1 MSGEQYRT
9 ASPAYAAGQLARAVA
24 RAGDLGDPVAR
35 ERVLLKVR
43 RWQDVLAGM
52 ADGRVVA
59 GTRTPVADTPA
70 WVTLEVAHGG
80 FATGRCL
87 AEVPLTAEESAR
99 LADVPEDV
107 PGRNDRERLN
117 LWYLGDEGQAELLEA
132 VRAGRYRVDVPEE
145 AALAVVAV
153 LLDRGLVEQAVELVD
168 ELAPFLHRLRFVPRF
183 EPVARTA
190 EATVRVATVAEVT
203 ASLRAVRTPRQ
214 LAAMREAL
222 GVWLPLHDR
231 LVALWCR
238 TVDGDLPH
246 LDGTVHG
253 GWPCGKWP
261 ADWAE
266 ARSTWLADYAE
277 AREHHELSGGHAH
290 PKSNFA
296 RLHGALLACPE
307 DSGALSGRDVG
318 WIRRALANTL
328 TRHGAPGS
336 DRRETLRA
344 TQAAV
349 VAAPTNAAFATTLV
363 ERLAHHPADGGLPS
377 LDPLATGMPDH
388 LVRKAARALE
398 APADELV
405 ARGVITSGEVLA
417 DVLPQLTSRLTA
429 AGFADPVPAGL
440 HERVY
445 TAFRQRRSLLL
456 LNLEHQVRFDEL
468 PWVAALASCRTP
480 GRDDT
485 AAARTALRQIGLL
498 AITAF
503 PHTPLPNPLIGE
515 MGAVATTAGLDLPL
529 VKELAADIFTGAF
542 TTTWRDAA
550 AVASRTTA
558 GTPYA
563 DYYDLPPESLWTS
576 RPRSILRWGK
586 ATAPDFTELCAERAR
601 EAGDGGNDVART
613 GALLEQAQILT
624 THNLA
629 VLVSGLDL
637 ADRLREHAPE
647 LARRAFAW
655 VVRRLAQPADSHHAA
670 LIQVKNAACAWRQA
684 IFLLGFCEPD
694 VRPERVAELSGMLH
708 STAGLRRFAPAAD
721 GLAHVV
727 GGGRF
732 TPAGTVPGGSGRR
745 FLGWSAGA
753 PGSAWWS

>member
-24 RAGDLGDPVAR
+24 RAGELGDPVAR

-59 GTRTPVADTPA
+59 GSRTPVADTPA
-70 WVTLEVAHGG
+70 WVTLDVAHGG
-80 FATGRCL
+80 FATGRYR
-87 AEVPLTAEESAR
+87 AEVPLTDAEAAR
-99 LADVPEDV
+99 LAEMPEDV
-107 PGRNDRERLN
+107 PGRNVRERLN

-132 VRAGRYRVDVPEE
+132 VRAGRYRVDVPED

-153 LLDRGLVEQAVELVD
+153 LLDRGFVEQAVELVD
-168 ELAPFLHRLRFVPRF
+168 ELAPFLHRLRFVPAF
-183 EPVARTA
+183 EAVARIAETA
-190 EATVRVATVAEVT
+190 VRVATVAEVT

-214 LAAMREAL
+214 LAAMRETL
-222 GVWLPLHDR
+222 GVWLPLYDR

-253 GWPCGKWP
+253 GWPCEEWP

-266 ARSTWLADYAE
+266 ARSAWLADYAE
-277 AREHHELSGGHAH
+277 ACQHHELSGDHAH

-307 DSGALSGRDVG
+307 DSRALSGRDVG
-318 WIRRALANTL
+318 WVRRALANTL

-336 DRRETLRA
+336 DRRDTLRA
-344 TQAAV
+344 TQAAIA
-349 VAAPTNAAFATTLV
+349 AAPTNVEFATTLV
-363 ERLAHHPADGGLPS
+363 ERLADHPADGGLPS
-377 LDPLATGMPDH
+377 LDPLATDMPDR
-388 LVRKAARALE
+388 LVRKVARALE
-398 APADELV
+398 APAEELV
-405 ARGVITSGEVLA
+405 ARGVITSGEALA
-417 DVLPQLTSRLTA
+417 DVLPRLTSRLVA
-429 AGFADPVPAGL
+429 AGFDDPVPAGL
-440 HERVY
+440 HEQAY

-468 PWVAALASCRTP
+468 PWVAALAACRTP

-503 PHTPLPNPLIGE
+503 PHTPLPNPLIAE
-515 MGAVATTAGLDLPL
+515 MSGMATTAGLGLPL
-529 VKELAADIFTGAF
+529 VKELAADIFTGRF

-550 AVASRTTA
+550 AVASRITA

-563 DYYDLPPESLWTS
+563 DYFDLPPESRWTT
-576 RPRSILRWGK
+576 RSHTILRWGK
-586 ATAPDFTELCAERAR
+586 ETAADFSELCAERAR
-601 EAGDGGNDVART
+601 EAGNGGRTVARN
-613 GALLEQAQILT
+613 GAVLEQAQILT

-629 VLVSGLDL
+629 ALVSGLDL
-637 ADRLREHAPE
+637 TDRLREHAPE
-647 LARRAFAW
+647 LARRTFAW
-655 VVRRLAQPADSHHAA
+655 VVRRLSQPTDSHHAA
-670 LIQVKNAACAWRQA
+670 LIQVKNAAYAWRQA

-694 VRPERVAELSGMLH
+694 ARLERVAELSRTIH
-708 STAGLRRFAPAAD
+708 ATAGARRFAPVAD

-732 TPAGTVPGGSGRR
+732 TPAGTVPDGSGRR
-745 FLGWSAGA
+745 FLGWSTGSPA
-753 PGSAWWS
+753 SAWWT